1 VNDKGELVLG
11 AAEETTAEPTEPAET
26 EPTETAPAT
35 TDAPPPAGL
44 AATGDIPVGG
54 GAVFE
59 AEGVVITQPAPG
71 EFLAFSAVC
80 THQGCVVTDVRDG
93 TINCD
98 CHGSKF
104 GLDGSVATGPATT
117 PLPGRAVRVSG
128 DQISLA

>member
-11 AAEETTAEPTEPAET
+11 ATQETTT
-26 EPTETAPAT
+26 EPTTTESPPATEPPAT
-35 TDAPPPAGL
+35 TEAPPPAGL

-59 AEGVVITQPAPG
+59 AEGVVLTQPTPG
-71 EFLAFSAVC
+71 EFRAFSAVC
-80 THQGCVVTDVRDG
+80 THQGCVVADVVGG
-93 TINCD
+93 TINCN

-104 GLDGSVATGPATT
+104 GLDGSVANGPATK
-117 PLPGRAVRVSG
+117 PLPERAVRVSG